1 MPRREDVAPKHRAT
15 STPSPD
21 RTPAKHRHGGPL
33 RRFGVAT
40 RRGAALTA
48 AASVVTLGAVGAG
61 VAYAAPDAGDMAA
74 QLQANTAS
82 AAPDSSMLDRLGQ
95 REEQVSR
102 SASRLDRP
110 VPVDNAK
117 LDLLQKSARS
127 GGQVTKTEDLGS
139 GDPKA
144 IAAAM
149 LSDFGWSSDQMGCL
163 DSLWTKESGWNPHA
177 ANPTSSAYGIPQAL
191 PGSKMATAGSD
202 WADNPATQIEWGLGY
217 IRDSYGSPCSAWGH
231 SESYGWY

>member
-1 MPRREDVAPKHRAT
+1 MPRREDLAPKHRAN
-15 STPSPD
+15 
-21 RTPAKHRHGGPL
+21 PAPNPERARPQHRDGGPL
-33 RRFGVAT
+33 RRLGVAT

-48 AASVVTLGAVGAG
+48 VASVVTLGAVGAG
-61 VAYAAPDAGDMAA
+61 VASAAPGAGEMAA
-74 QLQANTAS
+74 QLQVNAAS

-102 SASRLDRP
+102 SASRLDRAAP
-110 VPVDNAK
+110 VVNAK

-177 ANPTSSAYGIPQAL
+177 ANPSSSAYGIPQAL

>member
-1 MPRREDVAPKHRAT
+1 
-15 STPSPD
+15 
-21 RTPAKHRHGGPL
+21 
-33 RRFGVAT
+33 
-40 RRGAALTA
+40 
-48 AASVVTLGAVGAG
+48 
-61 VAYAAPDAGDMAA
+61 
-74 QLQANTAS
+74 
-82 AAPDSSMLDRLGQ
+82 MLDRLGQ
-95 REEQVSR
+95 RQEQVSR
-102 SASRLDRP
+102 SSSRLDRP

-177 ANPTSSAYGIPQAL
+177 ANPSSSAYGIPQAL